1 MKLKIAYPV
10 SDTSSVHCRSRPSI
24 VVLSI
29 VSFLL
34 LLFLNIV
41 YFSAGSIIRWNPFCK
56 FSLNILTTNI
66 DMVYNG
72 TRLGRIMISYIS
84 YDHRS
89 FLELGEFN
97 QRLGVFYLCR
107 FRNWHM
113 SIYFEID
120 IPPNL
125 SQPGRRQQ
133 WNLFSNQSEVVKLAS
148 AFEKSTYANFL
159 ARNRHMLIY

>member
-10 SDTSSVHCRSRPSI
+10 SDTTSVHCRSRPSM

-41 YFSAGSIIRWNPFCK
+41 YFSAGAIIWWNAVCQ
-56 FSLNILTTNI
+56 FSLNILTTRI

-72 TRLGRIMISYIS
+72 IRSWPYYGEYIPT
-84 YDHRS
+84 
-89 FLELGEFN
+89 LKLGEFN

-159 ARNRHMLIY
+159 ARNRQMSIY

>member
-10 SDTSSVHCRSRPSI
+10 SDTTSVHCRSRPSI
-24 VVLSI
+24 VVFFI

-41 YFSAGSIIRWNPFCK
+41 YFSAGAIVRWNAFCK

-66 DMVYNG
+66 DMVYNV
-72 TRLGRIMISYIS
+72 
-84 YDHRS
+84 

-107 FRNWHM
+107 F
-113 SIYFEID
+113 
-120 IPPNL
+120 
-125 SQPGRRQQ
+125 
-133 WNLFSNQSEVVKLAS
+133 
-148 AFEKSTYANFL
+148 
-159 ARNRHMLIY
+159 